1 MKPLDALEEVLADVR
16 RGALSEEDALDRIG
30 RLIDDPARDGRA
42 EVWFHERTD
51 DGWVI
56 FDENRAIVAT
66 VPDTAHEREDDAIQ
80 IASAANRSNYH
91 GQLRRA
97 VKALEGRLVQEA
109 DSRRRVIRDLVER
122 IASDLRVV
130 QTELKERG
138 PDYVTSV
145 WLAGHVRELV
155 EAQADLDTKR
165 RELDAVARVLDP
177 DA

>member
-1 MKPLDALEEVLADVR
+1 MKLLDAFEEVLADVR
-16 RGALSEEDALDRIG
+16 RGVLTDEDALDRID
-30 RLIDDPARDGRA
+30 RLVEDPARDRRA

-56 FDENRAIVAT
+56 FDENRAIVAS
-66 VPDTAHEREDDAIQ
+66 VPDVSHEREDDAIQ
-80 IASAANRSNYH
+80 IASAANRANYY

-97 VKALEGRLVQEA
+97 VKSLAEHLTHDVE
-109 DSRRRVIRDLVER
+109 SRRRVIRDLVER

-138 PDYVTSV
+138 PDYLTSA

-165 RELDAVARVLDP
+165 RELDAVARVLDT